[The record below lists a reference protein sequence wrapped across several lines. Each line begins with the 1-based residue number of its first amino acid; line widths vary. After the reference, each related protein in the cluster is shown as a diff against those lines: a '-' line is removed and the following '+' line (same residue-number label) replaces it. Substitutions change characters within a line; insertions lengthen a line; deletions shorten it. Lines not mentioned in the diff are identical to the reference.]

1 MADNQEEHTTNVLG
15 GMHLNLPQNALE
27 LILARSMKVANEGVF
42 GNVGEINNI
51 EQQVTQMA
59 LNPNI
64 PLPEVQI
71 LNQELIRL
79 KRAKIQSQLWTNRYN
94 RILD

>member
-51 EQQVTQMA
+51 KKQVTEIA

>member
-27 LILARSMKVANEGVF
+27 LIQARAMKVANEGVF
-42 GNVGEINNI
+42 SNVGEINNI
-51 EQQVTQMA
+51 EQQVIQMS

-64 PLPEVQI
+64 PLAEVDI

-94 RILD
+94 RILE

>member
-1 MADNQEEHTTNVLG
+1 MADNQEEHITNILG

-51 EQQVTQMA
+51 EQQVIQMSI
-59 LNPNI
+59 NPNI

-71 LNQELIRL
+71 LNPNYGRIDIIEYLI
-79 KRAKIQSQLWTNRYN
+79 K
-94 RILD
+94 